1 MGYSRYPGEMDLLKL
16 GVNRRVVLAGLPLP
30 ALARLL
36 VQLIQKRPQ
45 IIIAAVPTTIMA
57 EDLVG
62 DLNFFWPEGQNRV
75 HLFPE
80 FEAKPF
86 LPHST
91 LVDRSLE
98 RQWTLTHLASGDSPR
113 LVVAAAQALLKLVP
127 TPQDT
132 QTRLRHLKPGVEI
145 DLIDLKNFLIHN
157 GFTPVGQV
165 ESWGDFSARGNIIDI
180 FPASS
185 THPAR
190 VELFDNLVESIRSF
204 RIEDQRSVG
213 KLESLTVTPARE
225 FSYDPVSGAT
235 AAERLVKLAR
245 HWGWHDLLWK
255 PLAEKFRAGEVFNGL
270 ESWAPL
276 FTKLSTLEAYLNGTN
291 SLIYEPE
298 DFLKT
303 GEAAWLSLANHYE
316 RLKLEERPH
325 LEIERTWRT
334 PREMLDYFTSTGS
347 WRARHLGI
355 PEIEEPNTAYFQVP
369 VEMNTNLKAE
379 FTGARGGIGFLTP
392 LATRLKSLIARG
404 FETHLVSRS
413 SEQSQRL
420 AKMLAEY
427 DLTILPQPK
436 ATAGEKTANLS
447 LEVGQLSG
455 GFALNYE
462 HLAYITEDEIFGQRQ
477 PSKRRLA
484 TAESGLR
491 FASMK
496 DLTPGDYVVHN
507 LHGIGQYQGLVTLN
521 LSYGQKGD
529 FLHLVY
535 KGGDKLYVPVEL
547 FGAVGKYVG
556 SEDRPPSLDRLGGL
570 SWDRVKAKV
579 KENIRQMAEDLLR
592 LYAARQTTVGHAYE
606 QRDSL
611 FLEFEAAFEY
621 AETPDQKRAIDE
633 VLANLAAP
641 RPMDRLIC
649 GDVGYGK
656 TEVAMRAAFQV
667 VSEKKQVAVL
677 VPTTILAEQ
686 HEQTFNARLSPW
698 GLKTA
703 SISRFKKSAEIKT
716 LLNKVATGQLDVLI
730 GTHRLLQKD
739 VHFKDLGL
747 VIIDEEHRFGVRDK
761 EKLKK
766 LRTEVDVLALS
777 ATPIPRSLS
786 MSLAGIRDF
795 SSISTPPQDRLAVK
809 TTLLKYEDEAV
820 CEAIDHELAR
830 GGQVFLVHNR
840 VQDIHL
846 LVNKLRH
853 LMPLVR
859 FGVGHGQMK
868 DHELEGVL
876 GKFLNR
882 ELDVWITTAIVES
895 GLDFPSVGTII
906 INQADRFGLAQLYQL
921 RGRVGR
927 GRQQSYAYLMVNNP
941 DTLTTDAKKRLKAI
955 LDHTELGS
963 GYQIA
968 RHDLEIRGS
977 GSILG
982 AAQSGQAQLV
992 GYEMYTQMM
1001 EEAVRELKGQKTE
1014 TDLEPE
1020 VVLGLPSYL
1029 PEKYVP
1035 DTSARLLL
1043 YRRLATAKTLEEIEA
1058 LREEMCDRFGP
1069 LPEEAQTLTAI
1080 MEIKINLKKTGV
1092 TRLETGSKGLTLTFG
1107 SHGPANYERVIALVM
1122 DKKRQVRLSPSGK
1135 LFVDKMVLRSRV
1147 DLENVKFFLSALSSE
1162 TQA

>member
-1 MGYSRYPGEMDLLKL
+1 MEYSRYPGETDLLEL
-16 GVNRRVVLAGLPLP
+16 GANRRVVLAGLTIP

-36 VQLIQKRPQ
+36 VQLIQKRPR
-45 IIIAAVPTTIMA
+45 IIIAAIPTTIMA

-62 DLNFFWPEGQNRV
+62 DLKFFWPEGQDRV

-91 LVDRSLE
+91 LADRSLE
-98 RQWTLTHLASGDSPR
+98 RQWTLTNLASRDSPR

-127 TPQDT
+127 TPQDA
-132 QTRLRHLKPGVEI
+132 QTRLRRLTPGVEI
-145 DLIDLKNFLIHN
+145 DLLDLKKFLSHN

-190 VELFDNLVESIRSF
+190 VELFGNLVESIRSF

-213 KLESLTVTPARE
+213 KLDSLIITPARE
-225 FSYDPVSGAT
+225 FTYDPVSGAT
-235 AAERLVKLAR
+235 AADRLVELAGR
-245 HWGWHDLLWK
+245 WGWHDLLWE
-255 PLAEKFRAGEVFNGL
+255 PLAEKFRAGEVFSGL
-270 ESWAPL
+270 DSWAPL
-276 FTKLSTLEAYLNGTN
+276 FTKLSTLEAYLEETT
-291 SLIYEPE
+291 SIVYEPE
-298 DFLKT
+298 EFLKT

-316 RLKLEERPH
+316 RLRLEERPH
-325 LEIERTWRT
+325 LEIERTWRP
-334 PREMLDYFTSTGS
+334 PREMLAAFTSTGS
-347 WRARHLGI
+347 WKARRLGI
-355 PEIEEPNTAYFQVP
+355 PEIKEPNAVYFRVP

-379 FTGARGGIGFLTP
+379 FTSARGGMGFLNP

-413 SEQSQRL
+413 SEQSRRL

-427 DLTILPQPK
+427 NLTILPQPK
-436 ATAGEKTANLS
+436 AAAEGKTANLS

-455 GFALNYE
+455 GFALKHE

-477 PSKRRLA
+477 PPRRRLA
-484 TAESGLR
+484 AVESGLR
-491 FASMK
+491 FASLK

-507 LHGIGQYQGLVTLN
+507 LHGIGQYQGLITLN

-556 SEDRPPSLDRLGGL
+556 SEGRPPSLDRLGGL
-570 SWDRVKAKV
+570 SWSRVKAKV

-592 LYAARQTTVGHAYE
+592 LYAARQITAGHAYE
-606 QRDSL
+606 QRSSL

-716 LLNKVATGQLDVLI
+716 LLNKVAAGHLDVLI

-739 VHFKDLGL
+739 VCFKDLGL
-747 VIIDEEHRFGVRDK
+747 VVIDEEHRFGVRDK

-809 TTLLKYEDEAV
+809 TILLKYEDEAV

-846 LVNKLRH
+846 LANKLRH

-876 GKFLNR
+876 GNFLNR

-941 DTLTTDAKKRLKAI
+941 DALTTDAKKRLKTI

-1001 EEAVRELKGQKTE
+1001 EEAVRELKGQKIE
-1014 TDLEPE
+1014 IDLEPE

-1029 PEKYVP
+1029 PEEYVP

-1043 YRRLATAKTLEEIEA
+1043 YRRLATAGTLEEIKS

-1069 LPEEAQTLTAI
+1069 LPEEVQTLTAV
-1080 MEIKINLKKTGV
+1080 MEIKIKLKKTGV
-1092 TRLETGSKGLTLTFG
+1092 TRLETGSGGLTLTFG
-1107 SHGPANYERVIALVM
+1107 SQGPANYERVMALVM
-1122 DKKRQVRLSPSGK
+1122 DKKRQIRLSPSGK
-1135 LFVDKMVLRSRV
+1135 LFVDKMVLRNQA
-1147 DLENVKFFLSALSSE
+1147 DLENVKFFLSALNSE